1 MARYT
6 GPVCKLCR
14 REGVKLYLKG
24 DRCYS
29 PKCAIEKRPYAPGQ
43 HGQRRKGRPSDYS
56 IRLRE
61 KQKLRRIY
69 GIGEKQF
76 RNLFAEASRQQ
87 GVTGNTFLGL
97 LESRLD
103 SIVYRL
109 GLASSHSQARQIVAH
124 GHVTVNGKAIDVPSA
139 IIRPGSTI
147 AVAAGSRKAS
157 VILENVESNR
167 RRKLSPWL
175 SFNPETLSGQYLRLP
190 AREDLA
196 LPVNEQFVIEYYSR

>member
-76 RNLFAEASRQQ
+76 RNLFSEAARRQ
-87 GVTGNTFLGL
+87 GVTGNNFLGL

-103 SIVYRL
+103 SLVYRL
-109 GLASSHSQARQIVAH
+109 GLASSHSQARQLVAH
-124 GHVTVNGKAIDVPSA
+124 GHFTVNGKAIDVPSA
-139 IIRPGSTI
+139 IVKPGSTI
-147 AVAAGSRKAS
+147 AVSGNSKKTS
-157 VILENVESNR
+157 LILENVESNR